1 MKKLLLLLVLA
12 CCIGTA
18 SATDYYLG
26 GTFNGSNT
34 WSISG
39 QLTDEDNDGTY
50 SIFVELPTG
59 WNFYFTIFTQN
70 SVDWTTAGKTVLRPT
85 SKNPWINNKVQTI
98 DLSSD
103 DSNNGAICYPTKD
116 TDEKNKNFAR
126 ALKID
131 FTESTKTLSVTRL
144 IAVASGY
151 NGWSTTADYISETPF
166 GSKVYS
172 GNVTLEAESE
182 NYDNGFKFVYLYEGE
197 QKYGGKKDDSSGSW
211 LDSNPRVSNATVDA
225 DGIYTLKAQFTD
237 WKWQDP
243 VRVNKTASVTAL
255 GMGTFSSEY
264 ALDFTGITD
273 IKAYIISGEE
283 NGQLIKTPVEGK
295 VKAETGLFI
304 ESESG
309 EAANVDVPT
318 TIYTTD
324 PGTNWLKAVT
334 ATTTI
339 PQTDGG
345 NTNYILTT
353 NGGASATPKF
363 FKVNTAGN
371 EVGAGKAYL
380 QVPGTGA
387 NEFFWFADDTKEEEE
402 VTAISAIANTVDS
415 NAAMFNLAGQRVNN
429 NYKGVVVKNGK
440 KFIVK

>member
-12 CCIGTA
+12 CCVGTA

-26 GTFNGSNT
+26 GTFTASNT

-50 SIFVELPTG
+50 SIFVELPVG
-59 WNFYFTIFTQN
+59 YDLFFTIFTQN
-70 SVDWTTAGKTVLRPT
+70 SVDWSTSGGTVLRPKS
-85 SKNPWINNKVQTI
+85 SKNPWITNSVQTI
-98 DLSSD
+98 DLSGTTD
-103 DSNNGAICYPTKD
+103 NGAIRYPTTNTSD
-116 TDEKNKNFAR
+116 ANKNFAR

-131 FTESTKTLSVTRL
+131 FTESTKTLSVTRF
-144 IAVASGY
+144 IVVASGH
-151 NGWSTTADYISETPF
+151 NGWSTTTDYIPETTF

-172 GNVTLEAESE
+172 GDVIQEAESAS
-182 NYDNGFKFVYLYEGE
+182 YDDGFKFVYLYEGE
-197 QKYGGKKDDSSGSW
+197 EKFGGKKDDSYGSW
-211 LDSNPRVSNATVDA
+211 LDPSGSNATVDA
-225 DGIYTLKAQFTD
+225 DGVYTLKAQFTD
-237 WKWQDP
+237 WEWQDP

-264 ALDFTGITD
+264 ALDFTGITA
-273 IKAYIISGEE
+273 IKAYIIDGETA
-283 NGQLIKTPVEGK
+283 GQLNKTQVTDK
-295 VKAETGLFI
+295 VKAGTGLFI
-304 ESESG
+304 ESADG
-309 EAANVDVPT
+309 KAANVDVPT

-334 ATTTI
+334 ATTKI
-339 PQTDGG
+339 YQTDGG

-353 NGGASATPKF
+353 NEGASATPKF

-380 QVPGTGA
+380 QVPGTTPA

-402 VTAISAIANTVDS
+402 VTAINAIANTVDS